1 MKVLVDTNIL
11 ISAVFVHDG
20 MVSNLITN
28 SSYECTFIVCKYV
41 FDECVEVIQ
50 RKRPNLV
57 PIAIKMITSDPFC
70 IMNPDISDIE
80 LSVHVRDPDDVPVIK
95 SAIALDCDIILSGDK
110 DITSIQ
116 MDQPMILKPNEF
128 ASMCISDGSKA

>member
-28 SSYECTFIVCKYV
+28 SSSEYTFIVCKYV

-70 IMNPDISDIE
+70 MMNPDISDIE
-80 LSVHVRDPDDVPVIK
+80 LSVYVRDPDDVPVIK

-116 MDQPMILKPNEF
+116 MDRPMILKPNEF
-128 ASMCISDGSKA
+128 ASMSISDGSKA